1 MSKLITLAVF
11 NNAFDIKFNLLKNML
26 EEADI
31 KYITTNENTRV
42 VEPVPY
48 MMPTNLSIEV
58 KIYDYDVE
66 EAVNILKSI
75 N

>member
-31 KYITTNENTRV
+31 KYITT
-42 VEPVPY
+42 
-48 MMPTNLSIEV
+48 M
-58 KIYDYDVE
+58 KIQG
-66 EAVNILKSI
+66 L
-75 N
+75 